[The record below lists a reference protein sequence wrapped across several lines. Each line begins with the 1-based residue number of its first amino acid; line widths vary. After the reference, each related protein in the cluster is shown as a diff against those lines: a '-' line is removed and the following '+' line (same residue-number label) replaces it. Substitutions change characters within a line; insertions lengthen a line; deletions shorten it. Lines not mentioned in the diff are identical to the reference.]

1 MSIDEMAWEINRGC
15 WLGYELDKDAP
26 LPPEDF
32 GEKTVQRMEDDG
44 LDLYTALVKA

>member
-1 MSIDEMAWEINRGC
+1 MPS
-15 WLGYELDKDAP
+15 DKVCKTIHQYNKAP